1 MKRVAIAMLVLSLAG
16 CGAGFNDDFTAAECN
31 AFAAQ
36 YQALGGISDAVG
48 EDGKAEIR
56 ERAVRECK
64 ERTLGLSREEY
75 TCAMKAGSRDEWL
88 RCGIVLKG

>member
-1 MKRVAIAMLVLSLAG
+1 MKRVAMALLFLPLAG
-16 CGAGFNDDFTAAECN
+16 CGAGFNDDFTPAECN

-48 EDGKAEIR
+48 EEGKAEIR
-56 ERAVRECK
+56 ERTVRDCK

-75 TCAMKAGSRDEWL
+75 TCAMKAGSRDEWK

>member
-1 MKRVAIAMLVLSLAG
+1 MKRVAMALLFLPLAG
-16 CGAGFNDDFTAAECN
+16 CGAGFNDDFTPAECN

-36 YQALGGISDAVG
+36 YQTLGGISDAVG
-48 EDGKAEIR
+48 EEGKAEIR
-56 ERAVRECK
+56 ERTVRDCK

-75 TCAMKAGSRDEWL
+75 TCAMKAGSRDEWK

>member
-1 MKRVAIAMLVLSLAG
+1 MKHIPIAIVVLSLAG

-48 EDGKAEIR
+48 EEGKAEIR
-56 ERAVRECK
+56 ERTVRDCK
-64 ERTLGLSREEY
+64 NRTLGLSREEY
-75 TCAMKAGSRDEWL
+75 TCATKAGSRDEWI